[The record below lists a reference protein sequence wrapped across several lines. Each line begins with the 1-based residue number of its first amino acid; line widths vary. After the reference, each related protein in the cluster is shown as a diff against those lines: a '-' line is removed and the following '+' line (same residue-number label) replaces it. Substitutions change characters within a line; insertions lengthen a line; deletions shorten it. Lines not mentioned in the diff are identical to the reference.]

1 MSLVLVIDDD
11 AHVRRMVHRILSSAS
26 HTVIEAEDGE
36 AGMALLRDK
45 HPTIVITDVLMPKKE
60 GIETIREIRQLS
72 PDTKVIA
79 ISGSDIGSSGPF
91 YLQIAKKLGAD
102 AILAKPFRERE
113 LLQMI
118 TRVLASA

>member
-11 AHVRRMVHRILSSAS
+11 AHVRRLVRRILSSAS
-26 HTVIEAEDGE
+26 HTVIDAEDGE

-45 HPTIVITDVLMPKKE
+45 RPALVITDLLMPKKE
-60 GIETIREIRQLS
+60 GIETIREIRQVR

-102 AILAKPFRERE
+102 AVLAKPFRARE